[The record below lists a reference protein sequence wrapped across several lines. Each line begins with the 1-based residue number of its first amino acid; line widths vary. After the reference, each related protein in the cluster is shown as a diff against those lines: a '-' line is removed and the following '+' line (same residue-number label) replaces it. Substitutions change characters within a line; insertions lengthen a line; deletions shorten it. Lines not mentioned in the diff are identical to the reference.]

1 MLPSDL
7 PEQNFIFNFSFSLFF
22 SFSLPSLLF
31 FSPLF
36 CSYLFSPFYSFKRLQ
51 HPETMNAAKQ
61 VPQACSLHE
70 EKKRRKRQEDM
81 VQT

>member
-1 MLPSDL
+1 MLPSYL
-7 PEQNFIFNFSFSLFF
+7 QEQNLISNFSFSFFF
-22 SFSLPSLLF
+22 SFSLLSLLF
-31 FSPLF
+31 FLLF
-36 CSYLFSPFYSFKRLQ
+36 CSYLFSPFFSFKRLQ